1 MHTKTS
7 IVSERAGLND
17 TGRHLAQMLC
27 GSYVF
32 TTKLEW
38 VFYLAM
44 AVVLWAEPGK
54 VAIAADNALT
64 CPLQMNK
71 GKHST
76 T

>member
-1 MHTKTS
+1 
-7 IVSERAGLND
+7 
-17 TGRHLAQMLC
+17 MLC

-38 VFYLAM
+38 VFSLAM

-54 VAIAADNALT
+54 VTIAADNALT
-64 CPLQMNK
+64 SPLQMNK